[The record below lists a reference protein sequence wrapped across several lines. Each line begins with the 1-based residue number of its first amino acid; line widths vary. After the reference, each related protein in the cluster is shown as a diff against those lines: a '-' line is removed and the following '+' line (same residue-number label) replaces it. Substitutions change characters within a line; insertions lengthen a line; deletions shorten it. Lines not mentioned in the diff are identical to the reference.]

1 MQKFVKVTD
10 DMVANNLNIAR
21 YLIADLKMG
30 YKHHNLNC
38 ITFTPGF
45 RSICGFSLPQFT
57 QLLNFIKPQ
66 LLKFFAHSPVLAEGA
81 NFCEIRMKLFITLFH
96 LKMGQPYRA
105 LTATFGWCKSAIERW
120 CKAIQQIINRVM
132 KPLRNLLVHLGHDWQ
147 RNMCFQWRLQ
157 EQVKGNFSHFVDRA
171 NVQNKFEEN
180 RNNANRTGDFIGSL
194 GAVDCTYTMQAV
206 FAKC

>member
-57 QLLNFIKPQ
+57 QLLNFIKPG
-66 LLKFFAHSPVLAEGA
+66 LLKVLEMLFLPPLSKTLINLRGPNHSL
-81 NFCEIRMKLFITLFH
+81 
-96 LKMGQPYRA
+96 
-105 LTATFGWCKSAIERW
+105 
-120 CKAIQQIINRVM
+120 
-132 KPLRNLLVHLGHDWQ
+132 Q
-147 RNMCFQWRLQ
+147 RIARLP
-157 EQVKGNFSHFVDRA
+157 D
-171 NVQNKFEEN
+171 
-180 RNNANRTGDFIGSL
+180 
-194 GAVDCTYTMQAV
+194 
-206 FAKC
+206 